1 MANIAPLQQI
11 PRVPSHICLKSF
23 SSRSV
28 SCVCTHWHSAG
39 KPPDSS
45 LWVQSLSVSSLP
57 TSEHGHRAVL
67 CHSISFSSW
76 VRFPSPGADSEMW
89 LLHRLSKVGSFSMPK
104 GFSAGLLQLP
114 QEVCL
119 CSYDP
124 WFAFAC
130 RLFLWRSPKRVSS
143 AGCWRCF
150 CTAWPATK
158 VHFISNTA
166 SPHRELWSQRWILC
180 RCCNISWAALMEDGA
195 VFSLYIVVT
204 SPNIYCFVQD

>member
-1 MANIAPLQQI
+1 MVAQCRKA
-11 PRVPSHICLKSF
+11 
-23 SSRSV
+23 SRLLAV
-28 SCVCTHWHSAG
+28 
-39 KPPDSS
+39 
-45 LWVQSLSVSSLP
+45 VQNLSVSPLP
-57 TSEHGHRAVL
+57 TSEHGHTAVL

-76 VRFPSPGADSEMW
+76 VRFPSPGADSEMR
-89 LLHRLSKVGSFSMPK
+89 LFHRLSKVGSFSMPK
-104 GFSAGLLQLP
+104 GLSAELLQLP

-124 WFAFAC
+124 WFSFAC
-130 RLFLWRSPKRVSS
+130 RLFLWRSPKRASS

-180 RCCNISWAALMEDGA
+180 RGCNISWAVQMEDGA
-195 VFSLYIVVT
+195 VFSLYIIVT
-204 SPNIYCFVQD
+204 SPSIYCFVQD